1 MKKQTKK
8 KWMKNK
14 QGKSTLYIIIIVLLI
29 LIIVGYAAYTYYINF
44 VKKYTYS
51 SQMIVLNQTTI
62 KTKVQTTTIKIYTT
76 YPNQNLTPGDIEP
89 ILSNDS
95 SYICTPGYSASIRN
109 VSVALKKQVF
119 AEYRLVYPPHDYYE
133 VDHFIPLELGG
144 SNSIRNLWPEPA
156 SPKPGY
162 HEKDLVENYLH
173 RIVCNGT
180 INLSTAQDMIKKDW
194 VAVYNSCCKK

>member
-1 MKKQTKK
+1 MK
-8 KWMKNK
+8 MKNK
-14 QGKSTLYIIIIVLLI
+14 KGKSTLYIVIIVILI

-44 VKKYTYS
+44 AKKYTNP
-51 SQMIVLNQTTI
+51 QIILNQTPTI
-62 KTKVQTTTIKIYTT
+62 KPKIQSSVKIYTT
-76 YPNQNLTPGDIEP
+76 YPNHNLTPGDIEP
-89 ILSNDS
+89 ILSNDT

-109 VSVALKKQVF
+109 TSLALKKQVF
-119 AEYRLVYPPHDYYE
+119 AEYQLVYPPHDYYE

-144 SNSIRNLWPEPA
+144 SNSIKNLWPEPA

-173 RIVCNGT
+173 KIVCNET